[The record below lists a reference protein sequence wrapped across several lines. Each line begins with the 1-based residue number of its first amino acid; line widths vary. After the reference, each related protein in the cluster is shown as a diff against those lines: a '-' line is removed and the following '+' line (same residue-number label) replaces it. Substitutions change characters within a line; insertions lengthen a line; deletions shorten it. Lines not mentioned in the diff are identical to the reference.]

1 MKRHLHRPT
10 VTTRYYQ
17 FHLQTPTNT
26 SKYQQVHLKTSTYKQ
41 SYLQGYKKSSPE
53 AISSHQMPTKA
64 PQNDTKVTYKSH
76 QIHLQKPTV
85 TSRNQTIRHFKTKLK
100 SSPNITKATSTY
112 KQIYLQRYK
121 KSASE
126 GINPHQ
132 MPNKS
137 PQNDT
142 NVTYKVNSTC
152 QRLIYRDHLKGLSKG
167 LTSNLAP
174 QAIQVLKN
182 TQNYLTVFDCDI

>member
-41 SYLQGYKKSSPE
+41 SYLQGYKKSSPK
-53 AISSHQMPTKA
+53 AISSHQMPTKS

-121 KSASE
+121 SQ
-126 GINPHQ
+126 HQ
-132 MPNKS
+132 KES
-137 PQNDT
+137 ILIR
-142 NVTYKVNSTC
+142 C
-152 QRLIYRDHLKGLSKG
+152 QTSHLKMTPMSPIKSILHANGSSTEITLRDYQRG
-167 LTSNLAP
+167 
-174 QAIQVLKN
+174 
-182 TQNYLTVFDCDI
+182 